1 MSSCPQPLWQ
11 KSRQKCWRKSKIFL
25 LITAPFWAYQTQ
37 AAQCE
42 FSVVNQWPNG
52 YQGKLVITNDSTDV
66 INGWQVDLAFSQ
78 NETIGSAW
86 NANLSGSN
94 PYTLT
99 NKGWNAKINSGDSK
113 SFGFNGTKPNGS
125 IVSQPTLGG
134 VCDSA
139 GGNSDNNDAP
149 FSIEID
155 ASTLSGVAPL
165 TVDFTSQV
173 VGAGESD
180 VDYVWQLE
188 DESIADTQN
197 TQYTFDTAGDYTV
210 TFIATRIEQGLEQA
224 LESQL
229 TITVEEPQPESAQCQ
244 LTIEQ
249 EWNSGFRAR
258 VDISNT
264 ANQAIDGWQ
273 VLMQFEDATKIT
285 GVWHG
290 NHTGNNPYTVVNEQ
304 YNSTIAAGQSINFGF
319 NAEKPVPDTAPTI
332 PALGGL
338 CSFDGTINNAPTAVA
353 IASVTS
359 GEGPLSVTF
368 NAAQSADIDG
378 DELTYLWGFGDGNS
392 STDIQPTHI
401 YQAQGN
407 YSVTLTVNDGA
418 VSSSAD
424 LIIISVSEPQI
435 NLPYVLD
442 SNNSSLYFVST
453 KKEHT
458 VETHTFRSLSGAI
471 SIDGEASLQIDLSSV
486 DTGVDT
492 RDSRMTEHL
501 FAVDTYPFAQV
512 SLPLDYDAVKAVP
525 AGSTQLMDI
534 SATLNLYGADIQI
547 DTQVQVSRLSSSR
560 ILVQNSQPILLD
572 STDFGLEAGIE
583 TLRTLA
589 NLTSI
594 SYAVPVNFNLVFNTQ
609 ASVQEQVQAGEE

>member
-1 MSSCPQPLWQ
+1 MSSCPHLN
-11 KSRQKCWRKSKIFL
+11 RQKCWFKPTSFL
-25 LITAPFWAYQTQ
+25 LITVPLWAFQTQ

-42 FSVVNQWPNG
+42 FTVVNEWQNG
-52 YQGKLVITNDSTDV
+52 YTGQLVITNDTTEV
-66 INGWQVDLAFSQ
+66 IDGWQVDLAFSQ

-86 NANLSGSN
+86 NANLNGSN
-94 PYTLT
+94 PYMLT
-99 NKGWNAKINSGDSK
+99 NKGWNGKINPGASK

-125 IVSQPTLGG
+125 LVSQPTLSG
-134 VCDSA
+134 VCDSS
-139 GGNSDNNDAP
+139 GGDNDESP
-149 FSIEID
+149 FSIDID
-155 ASTLSGVAPL
+155 ASVLSGVAPL
-165 TVDFTSQV
+165 TVDFTAQLE
-173 VGAGESD
+173 GAGDDD
-180 VDYVWQLE
+180 VDYVWRVE

-197 TQYTFDTAGDYTV
+197 AQHTFDIAGEYTV
-210 TFIATRIEQGLEQA
+210 TFSASSGEQT

-264 ANQAIDGWQ
+264 ANQAIEGWQ
-273 VLMQFEDATKIT
+273 VLMQFDDATRIT

-304 YNSTIAAGQSINFGF
+304 YNSTIAAGQTINFGF
-319 NAEKPVPDTAPTI
+319 NAEKSAPDTAPTI

-368 NAAQSADIDG
+368 DAAQSVDIDG
-378 DELTYLWGFGDGNS
+378 DELTYLWDFGDGNS
-392 STDIQPTHI
+392 STDIQPTYI
-401 YQAQGN
+401 YQEQGN
-407 YSVTLTVNDGA
+407 YSVTLIVSDGA
-418 VSSSAD
+418 ASSSAEP
-424 LIIISVSEPQI
+424 ITISVSEPQI
-435 NLPYVLD
+435 SLPYLLD

-458 VETHTFRSLSGAI
+458 VETHTFRTLTGDI
-471 SIDGEASLQIDLSSV
+471 SIEGEATLQIDLSSV

-492 RDSRMTEHL
+492 RDTRMTEHL
-501 FAVDTYPFAQV
+501 FAVDTYPVAQV
-512 SLPLDYDAVKAVP
+512 SLSLDYETLKAVP
-525 AGSTQLMDI
+525 TGTTQAMSI
-534 SATLNLYGADIQI
+534 SAVLNLYGADIQI

-572 STDFGLEAGIE
+572 ATDFGLEAGIE

-594 SYAVPVNFNLVFNTQ
+594 SYAVPVNFNLVFSTDVP
-609 ASVQEQVQAGEE
+609 AQEQAGEE

>member
-1 MSSCPQPLWQ
+1 M
-11 KSRQKCWRKSKIFL
+11 

-52 YQGKLVITNDSTDV
+52 YQGKLVITNDSADV
-66 INGWQVDLAFSQ
+66 INGWQVGLAFSQ

-99 NKGWNAKINSGDSK
+99 NKGWNAKINPGDSK

-125 IVSQPTLGG
+125 TVSQPSLSGA
-134 VCDSA
+134 CDSA
-139 GGNSDNNDAP
+139 DGDNDNNDAP

-173 VGAGESD
+173 EGAGGSD
-180 VDYVWQLE
+180 VEYVWQLE
-188 DESIADTQN
+188 DETIADTPNAQH
-197 TQYTFDTAGDYTV
+197 TFDTAGEYTV

-229 TITVEEPQPESAQCQ
+229 TVTVEDPQPESALCQ

-264 ANQAIDGWQ
+264 ANQAIEGWQ
-273 VLMQFEDATKIT
+273 VLMQFEDTTRIT

-290 NHTGNNPYTVVNEQ
+290 NHTGSNPYTVVNEQ
-304 YNSTIAAGQSINFGF
+304 YNSTIAAGQTINFGF

-338 CSFDGTINNAPTAVA
+338 CSFDGNINNAPTAVA

-378 DELTYLWGFGDGNS
+378 DELTYFWDFGDGNS
-392 STDIQPTHI
+392 STDIQATHI

-418 VSSSAD
+418 VSSSTD
-424 LIIISVSEPQI
+424 PLTILVSEPQI
-435 NLPYVLD
+435 SLPYVLD

-453 KKEHT
+453 KKDHT
-458 VETHTFRSLSGAI
+458 LETHTFRTISGAI
-471 SIDGEASLQIDLSSV
+471 SVEGEASLQIDLNSV

-512 SLPLDYDAVKAVP
+512 SLSLDYDTVKAVP
-525 AGSTQLMDI
+525 AGTTQAMDI

-560 ILVQNSQPILLD
+560 ILVQSNQPILLD
-572 STDFGLEAGIE
+572 ATDFGLEAGIE

-594 SYAVPVNFNLVFNTQ
+594 SYAVPVNFNLVFTTE
-609 ASVQEQVQAGEE
+609 ASAKEQVQAGEE